1 MGYGGSHENAALRIG
16 KSGDGGIDGVI
27 DEDRLGLD
35 RIYVQAKRY
44 AAHVNVGR
52 PEIQVFV
59 GSLVGFGAS
68 KGVFVTT
75 SRFSANAIEFAR
87 HLPQR
92 VILIDG
98 RRLTELMVEHDVG
111 VRLSRA
117 IAIKRLDENFF
128 AED

>member
-1 MGYGGSHENAALRIG
+1 M
-16 KSGDGGIDGVI
+16 
-27 DEDRLGLD
+27 
-35 RIYVQAKRY
+35 
-44 AAHVNVGR
+44 
-52 PEIQVFV
+52 

-75 SRFSANAIEFAR
+75 SGFSQNAIEYTKY
-87 HLPQR
+87 LPQR

-98 RRLTELMVEHDVG
+98 QRLTELMVEQDVG

-117 IAIKRLDENFF
+117 INIKRLDEDFF